1 MLDFPEEIANYYLVS
16 SVNKVSNIT
25 LVGKEEAEGFIEQ
38 LAEWWVEG

>member
-1 MLDFPEEIANYYLVS
+1 LVS

-38 LAEWWVEG
+38 LAEWWVED